1 METPTIKKIKDCI
14 PNIEDN
20 LVTFRKYFK
29 EQNTDL
35 EATLYGDETEYSVDG
50 IVAGVKNII
59 SDMRFLTNSHNL
71 FIKLSTLSERNQ
83 IVTELESIKIK

>member
-14 PNIEDN
+14 PYIEEN
-20 LVTFRKYFK
+20 LITFRKYFK

-35 EATLYGDETEYSVDG
+35 EAALYGDETEYSVDG

-59 SDMRFLTNSHNL
+59 SDMRLQPRSSTCNEVPFL
-71 FIKLSTLSERNQ
+71 
-83 IVTELESIKIK
+83 